1 LIPTGSEDPFALR
14 RQAVGVINLI
24 QTKGYHISIN
34 ELIENALLRLEN
46 SSDRR
51 MEITSRVVQF
61 FNQRLEGILLGQG
74 YSHDLISAV
83 LSSAELEIRSLSL
96 RIETLASLKK
106 EPAFPGLLLS
116 AKRVYNILSKAE
128 ALQLNES
135 MLSESSEQELL
146 KASESVSEMIK
157 SRGYSALYDL
167 ASPINTFFDKILVM
181 DKDPVIRDNRLALLQ
196 KIKALFDS
204 LGNFSKILEE

>member
-1 LIPTGSEDPFALR
+1 M
-14 RQAVGVINLI
+14 
-24 QTKGYHISIN
+24 SI
-34 ELIENALLRLEN
+34 
-46 SSDRR
+46 
-51 MEITSRVVQF
+51 
-61 FNQRLEGILLGQG
+61 
-74 YSHDLISAV
+74 
-83 LSSAELEIRSLSL
+83 SL
-96 RIETLASLKK
+96 RIETLASLKI

-181 DKDPVIRDNRLALLQ
+181 DKDPVIRNNRLALLQ